1 MLYRAEQALFISGW
15 EKKNSRF
22 YPDSWHE
29 LMVETI
35 SNMTAATQ
43 PEKGVWQLAS
53 GHKQTESEAALL
65 APEAQAEV
73 PDWFYQNA
81 PDQIDARPPA

>member
-1 MLYRAEQALFISGW
+1 MSSETELADQSESLKQQQIKARKDEEDRLLYVALTRAEQALFISGW

-43 PEKGVWQLAS
+43 PENGV
-53 GHKQTESEAALL
+53 
-65 APEAQAEV
+65 
-73 PDWFYQNA
+73 
-81 PDQIDARPPA
+81 